1 MAKHDDSGPG
11 PTGTISLQRKG
22 DVDPAANQTPSIC
35 HNWKVRSRI
44 EFFATM
50 WNGELTF
57 PSALFI
63 SLGEER
69 TR

>member
-50 WNGELTF
+50 WNGE
-57 PSALFI
+57 
-63 SLGEER
+63 R
-69 TR
+69 CV